1 MDSEV
6 FEHHLTSP
14 QGRGHRPSG
23 AFTVTAEGGAC
34 GDTVTFSLVC
44 DGQRITDAGFDAE
57 GCGATTAAASAGVSL
72 VLGAPLL
79 DAARIG
85 TKTIAAEVGGL
96 SPGKLHAAEV
106 VCDGLHRALGT
117 AAAAAGGLAGPEERT
132 LVAMSGGVDS
142 AVAALLC
149 ARQGETVAVT
159 LELWADHENDA
170 ERSCCS
176 ASAVSQARALGHSLG
191 LPHFT
196 LDLRDRFRTGVV
208 EPFIAAYRAGE
219 TPNPCVGC
227 NGHVRL
233 DAMLE
238 LADRLGC
245 ATLATGHYARVDRD
259 GQTALLRAAVDAGK
273 DQTYMLAALS
283 PRSLARMRF
292 PLGEHT
298 KPRVRA
304 IAAAAGMPVASKLDS
319 QDLCFLAGT
328 SRARFFERHGGA
340 APRPGEIVD
349 ADGAVLGTH
358 PGHELFTVGQRR
370 GFGGRVPRSGEPL
383 YVLAKDAAS
392 NRIAVGPRESLLTD
406 RVRLRGARL
415 HLDGDRVNR
424 VRLRYRSEP
433 LTAHLADTASA
444 GRHRELTV
452 ELDSPIAG
460 AAPGQ
465 LACLMDGDLIVGWGT
480 IAAGQP
486 VPAA

>member
-57 GCGATTAAASAGVSL
+57 GCGATTAAASAAVSL

-79 DAARIG
+79 DAARSG

-117 AAAAAGGLAGPEERT
+117 AAAAAGGLAGPDERP

-149 ARQGETVAVT
+149 ARQAETVAVT

-196 LDLRDRFRTGVV
+196 LDLRDEFRSGVV
-208 EPFIAAYRAGE
+208 EPFIASYAAGD

-233 DAMLE
+233 DAMIAF
-238 LADRLGC
+238 ADRLGC
-245 ATLATGHYARVDRD
+245 A
-259 GQTALLRAAVDAGK
+259 
-273 DQTYMLAALS
+273 
-283 PRSLARMRF
+283 
-292 PLGEHT
+292 
-298 KPRVRA
+298 
-304 IAAAAGMPVASKLDS
+304 
-319 QDLCFLAGT
+319 
-328 SRARFFERHGGA
+328 
-340 APRPGEIVD
+340 
-349 ADGAVLGTH
+349 
-358 PGHELFTVGQRR
+358 
-370 GFGGRVPRSGEPL
+370 
-383 YVLAKDAAS
+383 
-392 NRIAVGPRESLLTD
+392 
-406 RVRLRGARL
+406 
-415 HLDGDRVNR
+415 
-424 VRLRYRSEP
+424 
-433 LTAHLADTASA
+433 
-444 GRHRELTV
+444 
-452 ELDSPIAG
+452 
-460 AAPGQ
+460 
-465 LACLMDGDLIVGWGT
+465 
-480 IAAGQP
+480 
-486 VPAA
+486 